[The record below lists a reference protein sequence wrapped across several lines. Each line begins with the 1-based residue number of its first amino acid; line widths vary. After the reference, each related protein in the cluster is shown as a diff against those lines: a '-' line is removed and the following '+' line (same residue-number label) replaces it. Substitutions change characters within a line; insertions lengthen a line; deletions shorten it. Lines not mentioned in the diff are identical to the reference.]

1 MHSTVLQRKA
11 LARCPMVVAQR
22 VGQIPPHARQ
32 DDGFLDAVSFKV
44 NQAGSQC
51 HIYRTRSLPEM
62 RFPG

>member
-1 MHSTVLQRKA
+1 
-11 LARCPMVVAQR
+11 
-22 VGQIPPHARQ
+22 
-32 DDGFLDAVSFKV
+32 VSFKV